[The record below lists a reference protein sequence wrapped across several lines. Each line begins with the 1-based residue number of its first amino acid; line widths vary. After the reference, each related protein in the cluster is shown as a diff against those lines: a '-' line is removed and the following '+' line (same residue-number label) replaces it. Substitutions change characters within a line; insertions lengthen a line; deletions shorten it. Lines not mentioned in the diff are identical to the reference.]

1 MTTKIKK
8 VSSPIGE
15 KIRNVRE
22 ALEMGR
28 QEFVDKTGVN
38 KGSLIRIE
46 QGQNE
51 PKAGILIAIAQAWP
65 EYAAYL
71 LTDEVSIKQKHP
83 EVESLAKKLLV
94 AKKAK

>member
-1 MTTKIKK
+1 MMSTP
-8 VSSPIGE
+8 VGQ

-22 ALEMGR
+22 AMGMGR
-28 QEFVDKTGVN
+28 QEFVDKTGIN

-51 PKAGILIAIAQAWP
+51 PKAGVLAAIAQAWP

-71 LTDEVSIKQKHP
+71 LTDEVGIKQKNP
-83 EVESLAKKLLV
+83 EVESLTKELPK
-94 AKKAK
+94 AKKAS

>member
-1 MTTKIKK
+1 MKSEI
-8 VSSPIGE
+8 VSTPIGQ

-28 QEFVDKTGVN
+28 GEFVDKAGIN

-51 PKAGILIAIAQAWP
+51 PKAGVLIAIAQAWP
-65 EYAAYL
+65 QYAAYL
-71 LTDEVSIKQKHP
+71 LTDDVGIRQRNP
-83 EVESLAKKLLV
+83 EVESLAKELPK
-94 AKKAK
+94 AKKAS